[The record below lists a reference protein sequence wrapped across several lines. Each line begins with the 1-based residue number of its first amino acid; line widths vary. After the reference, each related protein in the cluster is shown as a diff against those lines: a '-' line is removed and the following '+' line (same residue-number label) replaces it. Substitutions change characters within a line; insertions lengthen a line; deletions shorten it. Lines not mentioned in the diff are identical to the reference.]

1 MKKVNV
7 FQSLRKS
14 ELLINTTVLISGSAF
29 AQLIP
34 ILLRPFL
41 TRPFS
46 AEIFGAYSVYGSLIG
61 ILVIISSFKYELA
74 IMLPRKDKE
83 AANVFFLAIFLN
95 LIFNIFL
102 LIVLIIWKKTILH
115 FLNLS
120 DAFAGY
126 LFFVPLGTFFLSSY
140 QSINYW
146 LIRKKRFPPIT
157 FNKFIRRSFE
167 GISQVGFK
175 LIKIPQF
182 LLYGDIIGHIANLC
196 SGIYQGMRS
205 GLKIK
210 LLSFSKIKYVFSK
223 YDDYPKFNLIPAIMS
238 ACSSLLP
245 AIFINKF
252 FTLQDAGFMDL
263 SKMLLSIPIALISL
277 SVSSVLLQRTSE
289 KCKNKESIIKELSLI
304 LIVISIIGVIEI
316 LVISLF
322 GEELFKIIF
331 GAQWR
336 FSGVI
341 AKFLV
346 WSFSLNFIVNS
357 FNSLFISMNRIKL
370 LSFWQLLYFLS
381 ILSLVLFRNN
391 TFLDFVK
398 IYVYIDV
405 FCAVLIAA
413 FITLIVLNYEAGLR
427 NLDVN
432 RQL

>member
-1 MKKVNV
+1 M
-7 FQSLRKS
+7 
-14 ELLINTTVLISGSAF
+14 INTSILISGSAI
-29 AQLIP
+29 AQVIP

-102 LIVLIIWKKTILH
+102 LIVLITWKKTILH

-146 LIRKKRFPPIT
+146 LIRKKRFSPIT

-167 GISQVGFK
+167 GIAQVGFK
-175 LIKIPQF
+175 LVKLPQF

-205 GLKIK
+205 GLNIK
-210 LLSFSKIKYVFSK
+210 LLSIQKIKYVFSK

-263 SKMLLSIPIALISL
+263 AKMLLSIPIALVSL
-277 SVSSVLLQRTSE
+277 SVSSVLLQRTAE
-289 KCKNKESIIKELSLI
+289 KCKNNESIVKELSLI
-304 LIVISIIGVIEI
+304 LIVISFIGILEI
-316 LVISLF
+316 LVISIF
-322 GEELFKIIF
+322 GEDLFKIIF

-341 AKFLV
+341 SKLLV
-346 WSFSLNFIVNS
+346 WSFALNFIVNS

-370 LSFWQLLYFLS
+370 LSFWQLIYFLS
-381 ILSLVLFRNN
+381 IMSLVLFRNSA
-391 TFLDFVK
+391 FLDFVK

-413 FITLIVLNYEAGLR
+413 FITIIVLNYEAGLR
-427 NLDVN
+427 KSNAN
-432 RQL
+432 PQF